1 MKKYIFSSI
10 CMLATALFGLT
21 ACTEE
26 DGTTPGGDSAPLA
39 TVYTYNVTAPNNPD
53 NDLSL
58 RISANEQTQAVY
70 YKAFDA
76 DDINDL
82 NDDAIISRVMSE
94 GTQIELEANN
104 QHGGSY
110 ADVLIKDMYGEY
122 LIAVVAAAGSQ
133 HSLSKVSFT
142 GLEWEDVVTGT
153 WYYASAIA
161 SVFGG
166 ESVPTTL
173 QVCTTD
179 KNLYRLKNLFGEGYS
194 MKFMTID
201 QQREDE
207 DGVYTFLRVPR
218 TITPYEYGDYGA
230 ISVQDIGYW
239 QNNDAFVTEGGYESG
254 MYEDHS
260 CFFMIAY
267 CVSAGALGY
276 NFYNFFIPD

>member
-1 MKKYIFSSI
+1 
-10 CMLATALFGLT
+10 MLATALFGLT

-94 GTQIELEANN
+94 GTQIELEANS

-122 LIAVVAAAGSQ
+122 LITVVAAAGSQ

-153 WYYASAIA
+153 WYYANAIA

-166 ESVPTTL
+166 EPVPTTL

-179 KNLYRLKNLFGEGYS
+179 KNLYRLKNLFGEGFS
-194 MKFMTID
+194 MKFMAID
-201 QQREDE
+201 QQAEDE
-207 DGVYTFLRVPR
+207 DGVYTFLRVPAA
-218 TITPYEYGDYGA
+218 ITPYEYGDYGT
-230 ISVQDIGYW
+230 ISVRDIGYW
-239 QNNDAFVTEGGYESG
+239 QNNDAFVTDYGYESG
-254 MYEDHS
+254 MYEDYT
-260 CFFMIAY
+260 CFFMIEY
-267 CVSAGALGY
+267 YVSAGAIGY
-276 NFYNFFIPD
+276 NFYNYFIPD